1 MPQMTRMAGK
11 SARSESL
18 MTAYL
23 LLVAVLLVP
32 IALSY
37 GIAPATV
44 LPKALDISVSG
55 ADQTQIFRA
64 LMCLYLAASVF
75 WGHRRVQAGLAE
87 YRRDLGRV
95 LLFSL
100 ALGRVISLVVDGP
113 ASLLLDAYLALEIFG
128 GLLGL
133 AVLAYARNEARH
145 QAMMSGRSWSSMRA
159 ISSLR
164 KSFFFLS
171 RLSWRASALA

>member
-1 MPQMTRMAGK
+1 MSQMTRMAGK
-11 SARSESL
+11 TACSESL
-18 MTAYL
+18 MRAYL
-23 LLVAVLLVP
+23 LLVTVLLVP

-75 WGHRRVQAGLAE
+75 WAIAAFKPDWQRIAVIWA
-87 YRRDLGRV
+87 V
-95 LLFSL
+95 FFCFSL

-113 ASLLLDAYLALEIFG
+113 ASLLLDVYLALEIIG

-133 AVLAYARNEARH
+133 AVLAYARKEA
-145 QAMMSGRSWSSMRA
+145 
-159 ISSLR
+159 LR
-164 KSFFFLS
+164 
-171 RLSWRASALA
+171 

>member
-37 GIAPATV
+37 GIAPATL

-75 WGHRRVQAGLAE
+75 WAIAAFKPDWQSIAVIWA
-87 YRRDLGRV
+87 V
-95 LLFSL
+95 FFCFSL

-113 ASLLLDAYLALEIFG
+113 ASLLLDVYLALEIFG

-145 QAMMSGRSWSSMRA
+145 
-159 ISSLR
+159 
-164 KSFFFLS
+164 
-171 RLSWRASALA
+171 

>member
-1 MPQMTRMAGK
+1 MSQMTRMAGK
-11 SARSESL
+11 TARSESL
-18 MTAYL
+18 MRAYL

-75 WGHRRVQAGLAE
+75 WAIAAFKPDWQRIAVIWA
-87 YRRDLGRV
+87 V
-95 LLFSL
+95 FFCFSL

-113 ASLLLDAYLALEIFG
+113 ASLLLDVYLALEIIG

-133 AVLAYARNEARH
+133 AVLAYARKEAR
-145 QAMMSGRSWSSMRA
+145 R
-159 ISSLR
+159 
-164 KSFFFLS
+164 
-171 RLSWRASALA
+171 